1 MPPFQGG
8 DLGSIPNESKGR
20 VAQWIERLTSNQEVV
35 GSIPTAIMC
44 VAQFLVFLLKKDPG
58 GCELTP
64 RPYTK
69 AERHTGH
76 WSSGMISRLGREGSR
91 FDSAVAPQLT
101 STTVEMPKIN
111 FNSNTRGN
119 TLLHPNNVLEAAQKI
134 IALNDNKAVKLTKF
148 LPGMSVTAVLHDGD
162 RVVRGKVKDV
172 DVDMIRIETD
182 GLTETIMKHEIK
194 TLLGKPVKGGRRTRR
209 SQRKRSHRSR
219 RH

>member
-1 MPPFQGG
+1 M
-8 DLGSIPNESKGR
+8 R
-20 VAQWIERLTSNQEVV
+20 
-35 GSIPTAIMC
+35 
-44 VAQFLVFLLKKDPG
+44 
-58 GCELTP
+58 TP
-64 RPYTK
+64 RPFNK
-69 AERHTGH
+69 AERHKGH

-101 STTVEMPKIN
+101 SIKVEMSN
-111 FNSNTRGN
+111 NTRGN
-119 TLLHPNNVLEAAQKI
+119 TFLHPNNLLASAQKI
-134 IALNDNKAVKLTKF
+134 IALNDDKAVKLTKF
-148 LPGMSVTAVLHDGD
+148 KPGMSVTAVLHDGD

-172 DVDMIRIETD
+172 GVDRISIETD